1 MSPAKQLIGVIDV
14 PGPERDA
21 LAETIARDG
30 LAVYAADD
38 IEELPS
44 ETALIVAHARAV
56 PSGEW
61 TRLAERLP
69 TLVVSDEREDAD
81 LLRAV
86 DAGLMDYI
94 IDPLRHGSLLR
105 RMIGKA
111 IDVHLL
117 AAEREHDRA
126 RLAQLNEN
134 LEELNESLETHLA
147 MLRLDQQAGG
157 QIQRKL
163 LPSRPQLLN
172 DVDFDYWLA
181 PSLYLSGDFLDFQ
194 AFNARYSLFYF
205 ADVSG
210 HGASSAFVTVLL
222 KYLSNHW
229 QHEWNGEHPEALA
242 PRWLAAINR
251 ELLDAGIGKHATLF
265 VGVIDHERRYL
276 HYSLGAQLP
285 MPLLVTDGEI
295 TPLPGEG
302 MPVGLFP
309 GVDYPQ
315 LGCALPENFRLWLCS
330 DGILECL
337 PGDTLDLRLRELEQR
352 VLASETLED
361 LRGSLALG
369 ALADD
374 DESVAKGAPGHEEL
388 PDDLTIMM
396 LSGFGNDKP

>member
-1 MSPAKQLIGVIDV
+1 MPPAKQLIGVIDV
-14 PGPERDA
+14 SGPERDA

-30 LAVYAADD
+30 LAVYAADS
-38 IEELPS
+38 IEGLPP
-44 ETALIVAHARAV
+44 ETAFIVAHSRAV
-56 PSGEW
+56 PSADW

-69 TLVVSDEREDAD
+69 TLVVSDERQDAD

-86 DAGLMDYI
+86 DAGLVDYI

-111 IDVHLL
+111 IEVHCL

-126 RLAQLNEN
+126 RLTQLNED

-163 LPSRPQLLN
+163 LPQRPQTLN
-172 DVDFDYWLA
+172 DVIYDYWLA

-194 AFNARYSLFYF
+194 AFDERYSLFYF

-229 QHEWNGEHPEALA
+229 QHEWDGEHPEALA
-242 PRWLAAINR
+242 PRWLAALNR

-265 VGVIDHERRYL
+265 VGVIDHQRRYL

-285 MPLLVTDGEI
+285 MPLLVSDGKV

-309 GVDYPQ
+309 GVDYPW
-315 LGCALPENFRLWLCS
+315 LGCELPENFRLWLCS

-337 PGDTLDLRLRELEQR
+337 PGDTLDMRLRELERR

-369 ALADD
+369 EMADD
-374 DESVAKGAPGHEEL
+374 DEIVAENAPGHEEL